1 MARLYGPTWE
11 KIYKL
16 GTSSD
21 RIDFT
26 YGEILATA
34 IKYRINKNI
43 TQSGLSKISGLST
56 SVISKLESQNSVPSI
71 KTFLKYINGLGL
83 DLAFIEK
90 NSIKKG

>member
-43 TQSGLSKISGLST
+43 TQSELSKISGLSK
-56 SVISKLESQNSVPSI
+56 SEINLIENNKASPKLETLELIAQ
-71 KTFLKYINGLGL
+71 GLNCRIQ
-83 DLAFIEK
+83 DLYEE
-90 NSIKKG
+90 